1 MDSIYARVSALL
13 AACQKAR
20 ENARRILKDARD
32 VPEMEGDSCAAQL
45 QRQWLVSLVIAVDSA
60 EFRMHAVCREL
71 EDARKLSR
79 KLRDQNAKEAGA

>member
-1 MDSIYARVSALL
+1 MDSIHSRVSSLL

-20 ENARRILKDARD
+20 ENARHILKDARN

-45 QRQWLVSLVIAVDSA
+45 QRQWLAKLILAVDSA
-60 EFRMHAVCREL
+60 EFRMHAVCRDL

-79 KLRDQNAKEAGA
+79 KLISLRGQ